1 MGPLCG
7 AIYRFTSTA
16 IVPAAS
22 ETERIEMFEARHSH
36 PSHWRMRIALLVFG
50 TILSIAAAIFVLY
63 WGACAHTVAAYAQ
76 SAASVERGRLSRVPF
91 SHSARETT

>member
-16 IVPAAS
+16 IVLAAS
-22 ETERIEMFEARHSH
+22 QTERIEMFEARHSH
-36 PSHWRMRIALLVFG
+36 PSHWRVRIALLVFG

-91 SHSARETT
+91 SHCVRETT